1 MDCSL
6 SFAFYSPQIYTPKVV
21 AERTCIVSF
30 TDVRG
35 ITHSVDVMADSL
47 FEAAVRGVKILR
59 AGDWNDPPS
68 EATTLQIEVRNP
80 SIKHVVTLQQV
91 ARWLNGASSSPAE
104 SMKKVNLRKLLVAK

>member
-1 MDCSL
+1 
-6 SFAFYSPQIYTPKVV
+6 V

-35 ITHSVDVMADSL
+35 ITHSVEVMADSL
-47 FEAAVRGVKILR
+47 FEAAVRGIKILR

-80 SIKHVVTLQQV
+80 SIKHVVTLQQI
-91 ARWLNGASSSPAE
+91 ARWLNGASGSPAE
-104 SMKKVNLRKLLVAK
+104 SMRKVNLRKLLVAK

>member
-1 MDCSL
+1 MSAGCVL
-6 SFAFYSPQIYTPKVV
+6 LFIRLPIYTPEIV
-21 AERTCIVSF
+21 AERICIVSF

-35 ITHSVDVMADSL
+35 IRHSVEVMADSL

-59 AGDWNDPPS
+59 SGEWSDPPS

-104 SMKKVNLRKLLVAK
+104 SMKKVKLRKLLSAK